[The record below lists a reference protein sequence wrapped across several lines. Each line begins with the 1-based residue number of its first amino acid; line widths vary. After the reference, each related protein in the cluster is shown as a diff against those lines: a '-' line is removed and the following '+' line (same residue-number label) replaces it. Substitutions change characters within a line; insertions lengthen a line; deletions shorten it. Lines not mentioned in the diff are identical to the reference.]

1 MKFLSYNSK
10 FFYRWLFSTNCK
22 NIGYLY
28 LIFGLSSFYLVSI
41 LYLSIFESLCDPD
54 VTGFLLSAKANGI
67 QMMQLDCS
75 NLVLK
80 REYCEELLKK
90 AHFIHGCDNITPRC
104 DLAQFIHIL
113 RLIEYIS
120 LSKGYIEV
128 PMLS

>member
-90 AHFIHGCDNITPRC
+90 STF
-104 DLAQFIHIL
+104 
-113 RLIEYIS
+113 YS
-120 LSKGYIEV
+120 W
-128 PMLS
+128 M